1 MPQSTTINIA
11 EASITLRED
20 GIIHIIYNEGVIID
34 VQVQHN
40 VQEVFDKLA
49 AGKKRPYLFEA
60 MDNCSVTKEARENAI
75 KMEDKVLASA
85 YAVVANSIAYRL
97 IANFYLKVNKPKS
110 PYRVFNTEQAA
121 TKWLLKFV

>member
-49 AGKKRPYLFEA
+49 ARKKRPYLFEA

-110 PYRVFNTEQAA
+110 PYRVFNTEQ
-121 TKWLLKFV
+121 